1 MIWLFVFFFR
11 VYLCVIQLN
20 ALLKISALSKA
31 LNYWL
36 TENSLKICIV
46 LPLKL
51 KSALEWFMK
60 NCWHYVQFFCFIAAE
75 KFTAFQ
81 ICFTF
86 PLCQI
91 FFLSTLKC
99 KHWFSVFSI
108 HSVIC
113 KSCGMCLNA
122 IENIMP
128 ERSMVSASVFYQHNT
143 VHVKSDSLIGAH
155 NWKSVGIAT
164 AQFLKISCRLW

>member
-1 MIWLFVFFFR
+1 MHRFAVEIEVSARMIYEKLLTLRAILLFYCSR
-11 VYLCVIQLN
+11 KIYRISN
-20 ALLKISALSKA
+20 LLYFSIMSD
-31 LNYWL
+31 
-36 TENSLKICIV
+36 
-46 LPLKL
+46 
-51 KSALEWFMK
+51 
-60 NCWHYVQFFCFIAAE
+60 
-75 KFTAFQ
+75 
-81 ICFTF
+81 
-86 PLCQI
+86 